1 MSIFVTGATGVLG
14 RPVVEE
20 LGRRG
25 YRVHALCRSPANR
38 KLIIQ
43 QGANPEEVDLYDV
56 DALTRI
62 LKTCDTVLHLATRI
76 PPSTSMKK
84 PGIWDENDKI
94 RRDGMAAIA
103 RAARAAGTIGTM
115 LYPSISYFYGD
126 GGTNWLDAN
135 TAVTEP
141 ASFLRSTLEAESSV
155 REFADEDSN
164 RRGIILRFGAF
175 YGPQSPDSRQSLSLA
190 RKGFFLP
197 LATPS
202 TYRSTIWID
211 DAAQAVVSA
220 IEHAPT
226 GIYDVVDD
234 VPFTQEQTAGALAAA
249 VGRSKLR
256 TLPRFVLRF
265 VLTSELRDLLA
276 RSQRVSNASFCN
288 ATGWS
293 PNVPSQAEGWRLVA
307 EAAEGGRKTP
317 HHGHHLPP
325 RSGNSGSNGAMPGGL
340 TASVEKEDISIAT

>member
-62 LKTCDTVLHLATRI
+62 LKTCDTVLHLATKI
-76 PPSTSMKK
+76 PPTTSMKK

-94 RRDGMAAIA
+94 RRDGMATIVQ
-103 RAARAAGTIGTM
+103 AARAAGTIGTI
-115 LYPSISYFYGD
+115 LYPSISYFYSD
-126 GGTNWLDAN
+126 GGADWLEAD
-135 TAVTEP
+135 TAATEP
-141 ASFLRSTLEAESSV
+141 ASVQRSTLEAESSV

-175 YGPQSPDSRQSLSLA
+175 YGPQSSDSRQSLSLA

-211 DAAQAVVSA
+211 DAARAVVSA
-220 IEHAPT
+220 VEHAPT
-226 GIYDVVDD
+226 GIFDVVDN

-249 VGRSKLR
+249 VGRRKLH
-256 TLPRFVLRF
+256 TLPRFVLRLA
-265 VLTSELRDLLA
+265 LTAELRDLLA
-276 RSQRVSNASFCN
+276 RSQRISNTSFCN
-288 ATGWS
+288 ATGWK
-293 PNVPSQAEGWRLVA
+293 PNVPSQAEGWRLIA
-307 EAAEGGRKTP
+307 DAAEDGRKTP
-317 HHGHHLPP
+317 HHGHPMPP
-325 RSGNSGSNGAMPGGL
+325 RSGNSGSDGAIPGGL
-340 TASVEKEDISIAT
+340 AASVEK